1 MAVVVVAHLHQAH
14 RTVVTVAL
22 GVVEVGLLMPY
33 QMVVQ
38 ETPQAL
44 RHLKVATAVTAFL
57 AIMPGA
63 AVGEQ
68 VLLEAFPHLHQMQVV
83 RVVTEPLLQLQVF
96 P

>member
-14 RTVVTVAL
+14 RPVVTVAL
-22 GVVEVGLLMPY
+22 EVVELGLLMPY
-33 QMVVQ
+33 QMVAQ

-44 RHLKVATAVTAFL
+44 RHPKETTAVTAFL

-68 VLLEAFPHLHQMQVV
+68 VLLEVFPQRQRLVV
-83 RVVTEPLLQLQVF
+83 LAVTEPLLQLQVF